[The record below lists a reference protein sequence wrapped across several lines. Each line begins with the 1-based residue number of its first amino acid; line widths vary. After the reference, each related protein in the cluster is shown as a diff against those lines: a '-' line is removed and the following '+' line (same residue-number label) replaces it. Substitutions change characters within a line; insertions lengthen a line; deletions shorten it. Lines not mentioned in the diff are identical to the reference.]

1 MYHAL
6 YGNLRPWSVIPNESS
21 FGKIAHVEQG
31 IKQSFLEFY
40 KVLATVMTINKK
52 RVITVLIIII
62 CLSVIILF
70 CCFMR
75 NNHQIIDSD
84 KLLPST
90 SGEVDHVTIY
100 DFHTSEERRIL
111 SQEKID
117 ELLKMLSGF
126 ELKKLSTDDENEL
139 IGNSE
144 MLYSIFFTSLSKPQT
159 AGVVGAVVFFSSGE
173 MYVVDTDTMDVNYI
187 KRTESYFYQDETF
200 ENFENIFRC
209 IESFWR

>member
-1 MYHAL
+1 
-6 YGNLRPWSVIPNESS
+6 
-21 FGKIAHVEQG
+21 
-31 IKQSFLEFY
+31 
-40 KVLATVMTINKK
+40 MTINKK
-52 RVITVLIIII
+52 RAIIGLIIII
-62 CLSVIILF
+62 CLSIIIFF
-70 CCFMR
+70 CCFVR

-90 SGEVDHVTIY
+90 SGEVDYVTIC

-126 ELKKLSTDDENEL
+126 ELKKLSADDENEL

-144 MLYSIFFTSLSKPQT
+144 MLYSIFFVSLSKSQIAET
-159 AGVVGAVVFFSSGE
+159 VGAVVFFSSGE

-200 ENFENIFRC
+200 ETFGNIFSF